1 MSPLKVYVE
10 DVTHIISSC
19 YKMSSRYYLPITHD
33 CNISIG
39 GHKEKEDPECKVENK
54 RNELIDQYN
63 GTEY

>member
-1 MSPLKVYVE
+1 
-10 DVTHIISSC
+10 
-19 YKMSSRYYLPITHD
+19 MSSRYYLPITHD

-54 RNELIDQYN
+54 RNKLIDQYN